1 MEANE
6 MAIEV
11 TRTNEMPNQ
20 VMEAMEANEMTI
32 KVMGADEMP
41 VQVMEAYE
49 MQVPMENQSE
59 IVAGICFFYPQV
71 TDEFKPTIGQY
82 FETLDEVIEFYNNY
96 AMEAGFSVRMHSS
109 KKNKDGEIMRKEFVC
124 NKEGITIFHEGH
136 NHPMTSPRRRHLL
149 KSHRKVGGIEN
160 VGCTQKDLYNYRSKV
175 RNKMKGHD
183 GKMLHD
189 HFLLEQERNS
199 EFTFKIQV
207 DEEHKI
213 TQCFWADASS
223 RQAYKFYG
231 DVVIFDTTYNTNREF
246 LNAMPGD
253 APKMIITDQD
263 LAMTKAIPYCFPN
276 TFHRFCTWHILDKFS
291 SKLPPMKYK
300 DHYLDF
306 KACIWESATIE
317 EFDVK
322 WMAVVSK
329 SGLFGN
335 GWLQSI
341 YRIRSTWVPTYVNH
355 VFSANCSTSQKAE
368 NGHLFLKKYVS
379 KNNSFLEFMV
389 NYNRALARQRHS
401 ELKADHIDLNERPKL
416 KCPIK
421 MDAQMANIY
430 TRSSYLDFQEQL
442 WESYSYNIELTSEN
456 DTCSM
461 FKVLPIDDE
470 KGRRW
475 TKSAKSS
482 VTVSN
487 VEISVNKS
495 VLKRRG
501 KLFQQYSHLI
511 DKVILNDEASKLFCE
526 AMDAVNEKI
535 KPLVGGTNEMWNLL
549 QPKEI
554 WNVVQKE
561 NRY

>member
-1 MEANE
+1 MAN
-6 MAIEV
+6 I
-11 TRTNEMPNQ
+11 PPHKQ
-20 VMEAMEANEMTI
+20 FDI
-32 KVMGADEMP
+32 LGL
-41 VQVMEAYE
+41 Q
-49 MQVPMENQSE
+49 
-59 IVAGICFFYPQV
+59 
-71 TDEFKPTIGQY
+71 
-82 FETLDEVIEFYNNY
+82 
-96 AMEAGFSVRMHSS
+96 
-109 KKNKDGEIMRKEFVC
+109 
-124 NKEGITIFHEGH
+124 
-136 NHPMTSPRRRHLL
+136 
-149 KSHRKVGGIEN
+149 VGGIEN
-160 VGCTQKDLYNYRSKV
+160 VGCTQEDLNNYRGKV

-199 EFTFKIQV
+199 EFTFKIQA

-223 RQAYKFYG
+223 RQAYKLYG
-231 DVVIFDTTYNTNREF
+231 DVVIFDTTYNTNRYSMIFAPFMGINNHGQTIVFAGAFLSDETTDSFVWLFREF

-263 LAMTKAIPYCFPN
+263 PAMTKAIPYCFPN

-291 SKLPPMKYK
+291 SKLPAMKYR

-306 KACIWESATIE
+306 KACIWESETRE

-329 SGLFGN
+329 SGLSGN

-341 YRIRSTWVPTYVNH
+341 YGIRSTWVPSYVNH
-355 VFSANCSTSQKAE
+355 VFSANCSTSQRAE
-368 NGHLFLKKYVS
+368 SGHSFLKKYVS

-389 NYNRALARQRHS
+389 KYNRALVRQRHS

-456 DTCSM
+456 DSCSM

-470 KGRRW
+470 NGRVREILYEKSMDFVSCSCKKFDSSGIPCSHLLAYLHRIRQFQILPDEYILKRW
-475 TKSAKSS
+475 TKSAKSLG
-482 VTVSN
+482 TVSN
-487 VEISVNKS
+487 VEISVDKS
-495 VLKRRG
+495 VLERRG

-535 KPLVGGTNEMWNLL
+535 KPLVGGTNENVELSATKGDMEY
-549 QPKEI
+549 QRI
-554 WNVVQKE
+554 WKKT
-561 NRY
+561 

>member
-1 MEANE
+1 MPNE

-20 VMEAMEANEMTI
+20 VMEAMEDNEMTI
-32 KVMGADEMP
+32 EVMGADEMP
-41 VQVMEAYE
+41 VQVMEANK

-71 TDEFKPTIGQY
+71 TDEFKPTIGQC
-82 FETLDEVIEFYNNY
+82 FETLDDVVEFYNNY

-109 KKNKDGEIMRKEFVC
+109 KKNKDGEITRKEFVC
-124 NKEGITIFHEGH
+124 NKEGITIFDEGH
-136 NHPMTSPRRRHLL
+136 NHPMTSPQRCHLL
-149 KSHRKVGGIEN
+149 KSHHKVGGIEN
-160 VGCTQKDLYNYRSKV
+160 VGCTQKDLYNYRSK
-175 RNKMKGHD
+175 
-183 GKMLHD
+183 
-189 HFLLEQERNS
+189 
-199 EFTFKIQV
+199 IQA

-213 TQCFWADASS
+213 TQCFWADTSS

-246 LNAMPGD
+246 LNVMPSD

-263 LAMTKAIPYCFPN
+263 PAMTKVIPYCFPN
-276 TFHRFCTWHILDKFS
+276 TFHRFCMWHILDKFS

-306 KACIWESATIE
+306 KACIWESETSK

-329 SGLFGN
+329 SGLSGN

-355 VFSANCSTSQKAE
+355 VFSANCLSSQRAE
-368 NGHLFLKKYVS
+368 NGHLFLKKYVT

-389 NYNRALARQRHS
+389 KYNRALVRQRHS

-416 KCPIK
+416 KCSIK

-430 TRSSYLDFQEQL
+430 TCSSYLDFQKQL

-470 KGRRW
+470 KGSRRW

-487 VEISVNKS
+487 VEIFVNKS

-526 AMDAVNEKI
+526 AIDAVNEKI

-561 NRY
+561 NR